1 MQTIVSSGCAILL
14 GAASVALF
22 WGAWISLLAMVASGI
37 LYFRGQISARRCLVR
52 MMSDFGRSLASALTL
67 IVSFQ
72 FYLVIMGF
80 GKSQGDQL
88 AYLAGCV
95 PALLLFLKGGV
106 RHIESLF
113 DPDRR

>member
-1 MQTIVSSGCAILL
+1 MQTIVSSGCALLL

-22 WGAWISLLAMVASGI
+22 WGAWISLLAMAASGI
-37 LYFRGQISARRCLVR
+37 LFLRGQISARRCLVR
-52 MMSDFGRSLASALTL
+52 MISDLGRSLASALAL
-67 IVSFQ
+67 IASFQ

-80 GKSQGDQL
+80 GKSQGEQL

-95 PALLLFLKGGV
+95 PALLLFLKGGA
-106 RHIESLF
+106 RRIDSLF